1 MSEKEKTPESKVHSS
16 LSKDINRIKDKLDKE
31 RKMNM
36 LRKHQIKLYD
46 KFLKKLIN
54 EGRISKNELEDYMPK
69 KKEAKNKLF
78 EKKKNK

>member
-1 MSEKEKTPESKVHSS
+1 MPGKNKSSESKVHSS
-16 LSKDINRIKDKLDKE
+16 LSKDINRIKSKLDSE

-54 EGRISKNELEDYMPK
+54 EGRISKDELKPYMPK
-69 KKEAKNKLF
+69 KRKA
-78 EKKKNK
+78 EKQAFDGK